1 VNTGGGGGSSP
12 LAALKSYWSSISSG
26 DYSSAY
32 SYLASGAVNLT
43 EAQFVVEEEQAGIQ
57 SVSFN
62 GHLTAQTGETA
73 TVAVDSL
80 TTKDTQFGC
89 RTWSGSYDL
98 VQQSGQWL
106 IEQASIAPRPCG
118 G

>member
-1 VNTGGGGGSSP
+1 
-12 LAALKSYWSSISSG
+12 
-26 DYSSAY
+26 
-32 SYLASGAVNLT
+32 VNLT
-43 EAQFVVEEEQAGIQ
+43 EAQFVAQETQAGIQ

-62 GHLTAQTGETA
+62 GHVTAQNGGTA

-80 TTKDTQFGC
+80 MTKDEQFGC
-89 RTWSGSYDL
+89 RAWSGSYDL

-106 IEQASIAPRPCG
+106 IERASITPQACG

>member
-1 VNTGGGGGSSP
+1 V
-12 LAALKSYWSSISSG
+12 
-26 DYSSAY
+26 
-32 SYLASGAVNLT
+32 
-43 EAQFVVEEEQAGIQ
+43 
-57 SVSFN
+57 
-62 GHLTAQTGETA
+62 TAQNGATA

-80 TTKDTQFGC
+80 TTKDKQFGC

-106 IEQASIAPRPCG
+106 IEQASITPQPCG